1 MNFLVAEWQR
11 FFARRVTV
19 AMTIIATAI
28 LAVMAMGFI
37 VTSNQPTQPEIDRA
51 KQEAAAAHQ
60 VWQQN
65 RNECLDVERGVRERV
80 RGHNYPRDCD
90 YGNPP
95 TTDQF
100 LDYGFLFSREY
111 KTLFNFLAVLLM
123 LFGFV
128 VGASYVGAE
137 WTSGGMTNLLLW
149 RPRRAQVLGTK
160 LAAAVTGAAGIAV
173 AYLLVS
179 IAVFLGVAVSTGAIG
194 TWTAGTVGS
203 LIAVL
208 LRALALCLFGVVVG
222 FALASTGRHTS
233 VALGVGIAYLVV
245 YELGTIIFFG
255 LLDDSEAASRFRLST
270 YVGAFLSGKVELNGH
285 YDCSADGCVRDT
297 SVLYWYHGAAVL
309 VVVAAA
315 LLGLSFFTMKK
326 RDVA

>member
-1 MNFLVAEWQR
+1 MNLLVAEWQR

-19 AMTIIATAI
+19 VMTIVVTAI
-28 LAVMAMGFI
+28 LAVMAMGFV

-51 KQEAAAAHQ
+51 KTDAAAAHQ

-65 RNECLDVERGVRERV
+65 RNECLDVERGVREPI
-80 RGHNYPRDCD
+80 RGRAYPKDCD
-90 YGNPP
+90 YGDAPN
-95 TTDQF
+95 TDQF

-111 KTLFNFLAVLLM
+111 KTLYSFLAVLLM

-160 LAAAVTGAAGIAV
+160 LGAALTGAGGIAV

-179 IAVFLGVAVSTGAIG
+179 IGVFVGVAITTGAIG

-203 LIAVL
+203 LIVVL
-208 LRALALCLFGVVVG
+208 LRAVALCLFGVVVG
-222 FALASTGRHTS
+222 FTLASVGRHTS
-233 VALGVGIAYLVV
+233 VALGVGIAYLIV

-255 LLDDSEAASRFRLST
+255 LLDADSAASQWRLST
-270 YVGAFLSGKVELNGH
+270 YVGAFVYGKVQVDNS
-285 YDCSADGCVRDT
+285 YNCTVADCVRST
-297 SVLYWYHGAAVL
+297 LTIYWYHGAGVL
-309 VVVAAA
+309 AVVAAA
-315 LLGLSFFTMKK
+315 LVGLAFFSMRR